1 MGNKVWKKA
10 RKTMR
15 KFVHKEYDK
24 ELRGMCSY
32 PLKRRIKIALCI
44 ILKWENL

>member
-32 PLKRRIKIALCI
+32 RFGRRLKIAFRI
-44 ILKWENL
+44 IIGKA